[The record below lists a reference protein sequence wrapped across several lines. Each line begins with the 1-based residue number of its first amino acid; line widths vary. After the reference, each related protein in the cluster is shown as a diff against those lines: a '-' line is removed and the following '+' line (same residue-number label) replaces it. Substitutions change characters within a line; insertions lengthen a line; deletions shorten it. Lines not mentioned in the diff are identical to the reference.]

1 MDKNCNTVVEY
12 TYDAWGKLLNMTDSS
27 GDAHIGQKNPF
38 LYRGYYY
45 DSETWL
51 YYLNSRYYDPQTG
64 RFLNSDEQLGLN
76 QDLLSYNLF
85 AYCGNNPI
93 NRLDPSGL
101 LWGEIK
107 NFFNKAANAVVSTV
121 QNIAHTVSS
130 WASSAW
136 TTTSSWL
143 NSIFDSASVD
153 AGSYSNIQN
162 YHKKEIS
169 RVKIHGKRSKNQYR
183 RKSVKLR
190 DTKSLKVVKSVSKGC
205 AAISTVLT
213 VKSFIY
219 DTQMTNHGLAMGID
233 AVGFVASAAAG
244 AAIGSHR
251 VCYNTYS
258 GIWSYFD
265 RGIILPNRYS
275 SRLREK

>member
-1 MDKNCNTVVEY
+1 MILKQACACITSI
-12 TYDAWGKLLNMTDSS
+12 AG
-27 GDAHIGQKNPF
+27 
-38 LYRGYYY
+38 
-45 DSETWL
+45 
-51 YYLNSRYYDPQTG
+51 YYDPQTG

-121 QNIAHTVSS
+121 QNIAHTISS

-143 NSIFDSASVD
+143 NSTFGSASVD

-219 DTQMTNHGLAMGID
+219 DTQMKNPGLAMGIY
-233 AVGFVASAAAG
+233 AVGIGASAAAG
-244 AAIGSHR
+244 AAIGSIGCATIPA
-251 VCYNTYS
+251 VAFGAFLTGVS
-258 GIWSYFD
+258 SYLIGTAVD
-265 RGIILPNRYS
+265 YGKDNWCN
-275 SRLREK
+275 